1 MNMPAISDF
10 IRTNVVPLA
19 LMIISPPAVQLLW
32 VICAHHNGS
41 IISLLST
48 EPAKIWSQFPTPT
61 ARSAQ
66 LAAIFLIFQL
76 FLLVAVPYTR
86 FVANPTPMG
95 NRPEYR
101 INGVLCFF
109 ITHALLGAAHFAGWW
124 RYGVVFDEFG
134 PMLAVLNLVALVATV
149 LLYIRGIVAPTNSD
163 SGRTKHGIIWDLWH
177 GTELH
182 PEIAGVSL
190 KQLIN
195 CRFAM
200 MGWSVA
206 IVAFAMKQAEIYGS
220 PAVSTM
226 TSCTLQLLYILKF
239 FWWEAGYFNTVDII
253 HDRFGFYIF
262 WGCSSFLPSVY
273 TLTSLYLSS
282 KYVPLNTAQAIA
294 LLLSGTAALW
304 ANYDTDR
311 QRQAFRAAGGKDP
324 IWGKKPRIVRVEY
337 TTGDGKKRKSILLA
351 SGWWGISRHI
361 NYVFELTLA
370 LCWSLP
376 AGSSGFTPYIYFF
389 FLLILLTDRAYR
401 DELRCSEKYGAGY
414 DIYCKIVPYRMLPG
428 IY

>member
-1 MNMPAISDF
+1 MNKSAISNLV
-10 IRTNVVPLA
+10 RTNIIPLA

-32 VICAHHNGS
+32 IICAHHGGS
-41 IISLLST
+41 VVSLLST
-48 EPAKIWSQFPTPT
+48 DLATIWSQFPSPNLT
-61 ARSAQ
+61 SAS
-66 LAAIFLIFQL
+66 LAAKFLIFQL
-76 FLLVAVPYTR
+76 LLLVAVPYTR

-109 ITHALLGAAHFAGWW
+109 ITHIVLASAHYAGWW
-124 RYGVVFDEFG
+124 RYGVVFDQFG
-134 PMLAVLNLVALVATV
+134 PMLAVLNQVALVMTV
-149 LLYIRGIVAPTNSD
+149 LLYIRGIAAPTNSD

-182 PEIAGVSL
+182 PEIASVSL
-190 KQLIN
+190 KQLVN

-206 IVAFAMKQAEIYGS
+206 IVAFGMKQAEILGR
-220 PAVSTM
+220 PALSTV
-226 TSCTLQLLYILKF
+226 TSCALQLMYVLKF

-282 KYVPLNTAQAIA
+282 KFVPLSTAQATILMIA
-294 LLLSGTAALW
+294 GTGAIW

-311 QRQAFRAAGGKDP
+311 QRQAFRAAGGKDL
-324 IWGKKPRIVRVEY
+324 IWGRKPRIVRAEY
-337 TTGDGKKRKSILLA
+337 TTGDGVKRKSLLLA

-376 AGSSGFTPYIYFF
+376 AGSSGIAAYIYFI
-389 FLLILLTDRAYR
+389 FLTILLTDRAYR
-401 DELRCSEKYGAGY
+401 DELRCSDKYGQAY
-414 DIYCKIVPYRMLPG
+414 DMYCKIVPYRMLPG

>member
-1 MNMPAISDF
+1 MNKSQVSNF
-10 IRTNVVPLA
+10 VRTNVIPLV
-19 LMIISPPAVQLLW
+19 LMIISPPAVQILW
-32 VICAHHNGS
+32 IICAHHDGS
-41 IISLLST
+41 IASLLSSP
-48 EPAKIWSQFPTPT
+48 PATIWSQFPTPT
-61 ARSAQ
+61 IASAQ

-76 FLLVAVPYTR
+76 FLLVSVPYTR

-109 ITHALLGAAHFAGWW
+109 ITHAVLGGAHYAGWW

-134 PMLAVLNLVALVATV
+134 PMLAVLNQVALIATV

-163 SGRTKHGIIWDLWH
+163 SGRTVHGIIWDLWH

-182 PEIAGVSL
+182 PEIGGVSL

-206 IVAFAMKQAEIYGS
+206 IVAFAMKQAEIFGT
-220 PAVSTM
+220 PALSTL
-226 TSCTLQLLYILKF
+226 TSCTLQLMYILKF

-282 KYVPLNTAQAIA
+282 KFVQLNITQAIV
-294 LLLSGTAALW
+294 LMVIGTAALW

-311 QRQAFRAAGGKDP
+311 QRQAFRAAGGKEA
-324 IWGKKPRIVRVEY
+324 IWGTTPRIVRAEY
-337 TTGDGKKRKSILLA
+337 TTGDGVKRKSLLLA

-376 AGSSGFTPYIYFF
+376 AGTSGVAAYIYFV
-389 FLLILLTDRAYR
+389 FLTILLTDRAYR
-401 DELRCSEKYGAGY
+401 DELRCAQKYGRGY
-414 DIYCKIVPYRMLPG
+414 EMYCSIVRYRMLPG